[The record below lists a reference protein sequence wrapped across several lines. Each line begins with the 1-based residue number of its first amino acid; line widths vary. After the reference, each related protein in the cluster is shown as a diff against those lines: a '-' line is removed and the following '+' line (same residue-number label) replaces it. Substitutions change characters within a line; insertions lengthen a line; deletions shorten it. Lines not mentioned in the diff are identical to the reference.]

1 MMVGASDLSIHTSN
15 IVAEESADCSNPTL
29 YVRSPKDA
37 DDREVVYTFP
47 DDDPYDLFNAVLRV
61 DTLESFRLSSRLL
74 SHLTKTLL

>member
-1 MMVGASDLSIHTSN
+1 MEFPTCRSIQVVPSSDL
-15 IVAEESADCSNPTL
+15 VDCSNPTL

-47 DDDPYDLFNAVLRV
+47 DDDPYELFNAVLRV
-61 DTLESFRLSSRLL
+61 DTLESFRLLSRLL